1 MVRFHEIDRAGI
13 VYFATI
19 FQYCHEAYEDLLV
32 ELVGNLEEFFR
43 ATDWGLPLVHAE
55 ADYAQPL
62 RLGDRVKIALRP
74 ARVGEK
80 SVTYEYTLTDEATG
94 AHRAT
99 VRLVH
104 ACCTVPG
111 FASRPLPDS
120 VREGLARLGLVP

>member
-43 ATDWGLPLVHAE
+43 TKDWGLPLVHAE

-111 FASRPLPDS
+111 FASRPLPDA
-120 VREGLARLGLVP
+120 VREGLARLGLV

>member
-1 MVRFHEIDRAGI
+1 VVRFHEIDRAGI

-43 ATDWGLPLVHAE
+43 TKDWGLPLVHAE

-62 RLGDRVKIALRP
+62 RLGDRVKISLRP
-74 ARVGEK
+74 ARVGER

-94 AHRAT
+94 APRAT

-104 ACCTVPG
+104 ACITVPG
-111 FASRPLPDS
+111 FASRPLPDD
-120 VREGLARLGLVP
+120 VRAGLARLGLV